1 MRLFAKKSVWVVPAS
16 SAACLAAWMKN
27 FRFRTG
33 LSRLRQHGASLAI
46 SGASQAISSL
56 SNFCITLYL
65 MRVMEKEQFG
75 LYGLGFGIV
84 LMLAGIITASI
95 SVQFVVNLPDQPHG
109 QRACYAM
116 HHAAAIALVG
126 AVLTGI
132 AAMLSVVLSNWHLPG
147 GTIAKQLVLPVA
159 SAAAIYG
166 LRDLLMRFAFS
177 ERDEM
182 LVLRSNVAVG
192 LVVLC
197 TLFAAVQIGIELN
210 AGIALCL
217 YSAGQLAGCLVGL
230 SRQGMPWREFRL
242 RQMQHA
248 FSHSWQG
255 GRWSVLTSLIYSMRT
270 QVHNFVV
277 PPLLGIA
284 ALAEINAARLL
295 VTPAVMAIPPFT
307 QVLMPRLAEQ
317 RSRGVSTLVR
327 TARMAIIG
335 LSVVALLYS
344 TMLMLSLSWLLP
356 LVLGEPYRHVGGLVL
371 AWCVVTVFLALRN
384 GLSITLQVLRAF
396 RGLMFANLVAAI
408 LAVVVAIFLVEPLG
422 ANGVVSALGLAELLL
437 CLVLVMMIRI
447 RVHAELAGKST
458 AKQ

>member
-1 MRLFAKKSVWVVPAS
+1 M
-16 SAACLAAWMKN
+16 
-27 FRFRTG
+27 
-33 LSRLRQHGASLAI
+33 

-56 SNFCITLYL
+56 TNFCITLYL
-65 MRVMEKEQFG
+65 IRVMEKEQFG

-84 LMLAGIITASI
+84 LMLASTMTASI

-126 AVLTGI
+126 AVLTGV
-132 AAMLSVVLSNWHLPG
+132 AVMVSLVLSSWPVPG
-147 GTIAKQLVLPVA
+147 GTIAKQLALPVA

-166 LRDLLMRFAFS
+166 LRDLLMRVAFS

-197 TLFAAVQIGIELN
+197 ALFSAVQVGIELN
-210 AGIALCL
+210 AGIALYI
-217 YSAGQLAGCLVGL
+217 YSAGQLAGGLVGL
-230 SRQGMPWREFRL
+230 SRRGLPWREFRL
-242 RQMQHA
+242 RQMQQA
-248 FSHSWQG
+248 FSDSWQG
-255 GRWSVLTSLIYSMRT
+255 GRWSVLTSLIYNLRT

-277 PPLLGIA
+277 PPLLGVA
-284 ALAEINAARLL
+284 ALADINAARVL

-327 TARMAIIG
+327 TAKMAIVG
-335 LSVVALLYS
+335 LSIVAFLYS

-396 RGLMFANLVAAI
+396 RGLMFANLVAAM
-408 LAVVVAIFLVEPLG
+408 LAVVAAILLVEPLG
-422 ANGVVSALGLAELLL
+422 ARGVVGALGLAELLL

-447 RVHAELAGKST
+447 RMRAEIAGKS
-458 AKQ
+458 AAGQ